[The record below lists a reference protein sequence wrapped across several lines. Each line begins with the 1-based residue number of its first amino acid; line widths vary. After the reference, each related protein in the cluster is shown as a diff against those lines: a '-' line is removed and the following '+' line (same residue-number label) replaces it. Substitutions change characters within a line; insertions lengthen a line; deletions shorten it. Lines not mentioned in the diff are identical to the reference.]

1 MKDPSLLNRPRVK
14 VFRKEVSEIMKILY
28 KSNVDSG
35 TAKNMKPIPYLV
47 GGKTGTANKVV
58 HEKGSNNKK
67 YSNKKVV
74 SSLISFFPI
83 NNPRYALFVLLDE
96 PKATGNI
103 WGRTPGFNSVPL
115 SRNIIIEIAPI
126 LGVNSMNN
134 KEL

>member
-1 MKDPSLLNRPRVK
+1 MYEKD
-14 VFRKEVSEIMKILY
+14 
-28 KSNVDSG
+28 SN
-35 TAKNMKPIPYLV
+35 K
-47 GGKTGTANKVV
+47 
-58 HEKGSNNKK
+58 KK

-115 SRNIIIEIAPI
+115 SRNIIIEIAPL
-126 LGVNSMNN
+126 LGVNSINN